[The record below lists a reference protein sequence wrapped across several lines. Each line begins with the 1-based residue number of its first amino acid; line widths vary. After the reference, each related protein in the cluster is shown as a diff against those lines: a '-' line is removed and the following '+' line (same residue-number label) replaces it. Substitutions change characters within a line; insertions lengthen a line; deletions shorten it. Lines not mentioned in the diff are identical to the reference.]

1 VTLTKRVATLGPST
15 DSLPPEELTQLL
27 DLVDGVRI
35 NLAHASPEEVATRI
49 QTVRMYEQARGRVV
63 AVLVDLKGPGV
74 RVGKTP
80 PVSVE
85 AGDKVVFRLGEESD
99 GSYIPIPAKAFFQVA
114 ERGDVVLMLD
124 GKLRLRVEE
133 AGVDTLVAVAE
144 SSGVVT
150 SGKAVVVEGKDYD
163 MSLPAEADVEALK
176 KISHL
181 SQEVDYVSV
190 SLARSCR
197 DVDNVKTLLGELR
210 FDAQLVVKIETRKAV
225 DNIEEL
231 VQCGDYL
238 VVARGDLGLHHGLE
252 KLPLVQRRV
261 IETSLKYGKPVAVA
275 TQLLDSMQN
284 SPTPTRAEVHDV
296 FTTASTGVD
305 SLWLTNETASGK
317 YPLAAAAWLTK
328 ILEKVEYNITQSP
341 SPQDTR
347 DRFAKGLVELAHDL
361 DADILV
367 YSMSGTLAKRIAK
380 FRPMR
385 VVYVGTPSVKAA
397 RLLSLVWALRPLYI
411 PAESY
416 EEGLEKLIATR
427 PTSSFVATYGIRGG
441 IHFVKVKFQ
450 R

>member
-35 NLAHASPEEVATRI
+35 NLARASPEEVATRI
-49 QTVRMYEQARGRVV
+49 QTVRMYERARGRVV

-80 PVSVE
+80 SVSVE

-114 ERGDVVLMLD
+114 ERGGVVLMLD

-150 SGKAVVVEGKDYD
+150 SGKAVVEGKDYD
-163 MSLPAEADVEALK
+163 ISLPAEADVETLK

-190 SLARSCR
+190 SLARSYR
-197 DVDNVKTLLGELR
+197 DVDNVKTLLSELG
-210 FDAQLVVKIETRKAV
+210 FDAQLVVKIETRRAV

-317 YPLAAAAWLTK
+317 YPLAAAAWLTR
-328 ILEKVEYNITQSP
+328 ILEKVEYNITQPP
-341 SPQDTR
+341 SPPR
-347 DRFAKGLVELAHDL
+347 
-361 DADILV
+361 
-367 YSMSGTLAKRIAK
+367 Y
-380 FRPMR
+380 
-385 VVYVGTPSVKAA
+385 
-397 RLLSLVWALRPLYI
+397 
-411 PAESY
+411 
-416 EEGLEKLIATR
+416 
-427 PTSSFVATYGIRGG
+427 
-441 IHFVKVKFQ
+441 
-450 R
+450 